1 MSELDYSKDIAGLK
15 NSFGLLKPSEF
26 DFIQARRAQK
36 ITPQLDV
43 LDRNRAIERKER
55 SEDLAYKTAKQN
67 FKASKMQI
75 EEQDKAR
82 EALRDATWKLPNV
95 LEDNSLSTE
104 EKITSVNTFLLENPQ
119 LNAAYPSIGRSALD
133 TLRFKSQKEQQEKAE
148 AETKLRREEARERNI
163 RQYTLTAASSISTP
177 EGQDY
182 FKRAQ
187 AVLDKATDRDEAEG
201 AYFRTLTNIM
211 AAEGRA
217 TVDLQKQRDQAR
229 VEAARLSV
237 QNEEREEKQK
247 ENDATYKAYIA
258 EVVDY
263 AEQYQKTTDVNE
275 PEYAAALAKGAMSGT
290 QAENKR
296 QKAFP
301 AKNEKAQMAAFYN
314 AVDRDYYFDGK
325 LFKLDMDKVK
335 AKRGILATQFEVQ
348 EQLRKA
354 KAVKRSA
361 RTMTQAEILA
371 RKAAEG

>member
-43 LDRNRAIERKER
+43 LDRNRAIARKER

-67 FKASKMQI
+67 FKASKIQI

-82 EALRDATWKLPNV
+82 EALRDATWKLPEV

-104 EKITSVNTFLLENPQ
+104 QKITSVNTFLLNNPQ
-119 LNAAYPSIGRSALD
+119 LNAAYPSIGRTALD

-163 RQYTLTAASSISTP
+163 RQYTLTAASSIRTP

-187 AVLDKATDRDEAEG
+187 EVLNKSTDREEAEG
-201 AYFRTLTNIM
+201 VYFRNLTNIM

-217 TVDLQKQRDQAR
+217 TVDLQKQRDAAR
-229 VEAARLSV
+229 AEAAQLKAQGDADDAR
-237 QNEEREEKQK
+237 REMND
-247 ENDATYKAYIA
+247 ENFEAATRDLD
-258 EVVDY
+258 E
-263 AEQYQKTTDVNE
+263 
-275 PEYAAALAKGAMSGT
+275 ALARYENSIDPETPEFQAKEDAGKGPAKT
-290 QAENKR
+290 ERARK
-296 QKAFP
+296 KAFP
-301 AKNEKAQMAAFYN
+301 AKNKLAQQKVFLDFVALKIYNFNDKQYRVDMEKVDAKGSFLEKQQEIRKQIRAFKN
-314 AVDRDYYFDGK
+314 EK
-325 LFKLDMDKVK
+325 PKEMTEKQK
-335 AKRGILATQFEVQ
+335 NIL
-348 EQLRKA
+348 
-354 KAVKRSA
+354 
-361 RTMTQAEILA
+361 
-371 RKAAEG
+371 KAAKG

>member
-26 DFIQARRAQK
+26 EFIQARRAQK

-67 FKASKMQI
+67 FKAAKTQI

-82 EALRDATWKLPNV
+82 EALRDATWKLPEV
-95 LEDNSLSTE
+95 LDNNSLSTE
-104 EKITSVNTFLLENPQ
+104 EKITSVNTFLLKNPQ

-163 RQYTLTAASSISTP
+163 RQYTLTAASSIRTP

-187 AVLDKATDRDEAEG
+187 EVLNNTSDREEAEG
-201 AYFRTLTNIM
+201 VYFRNLTNIM

-217 TVDLQKQRDQAR
+217 TVDLQKQRDEVR
-229 VEAARLSV
+229 VEAARLKAQSDAD
-237 QNEEREEKQK
+237 EERRERND
-247 ENDATYKAYIA
+247 ENFEAATRDLDDALAIYASNIDEAGDAYLA
-258 EVVDY
+258 KMA
-263 AEQYQKTTDVNE
+263 AEQGPARKE
-275 PEYAAALAKGAMSGT
+275 GAR
-290 QAENKR
+290 K
-296 QKAFP
+296 KAFP
-301 AKNEKAQMAAFYN
+301 AKNRKEQQNVFLEFVARKIYEFN
-314 AVDRDYYFDGK
+314 GK
-325 LFKLDMDKVK
+325 QYRLDMEKVEEK
-335 AKRGILATQFEVQ
+335 QSFLEQQQEIRRQIRAFKNEKPKEMTEAEKLIL
-348 EQLRKA
+348 K
-354 KAVKRSA
+354 
-361 RTMTQAEILA
+361 QAM
-371 RKAAEG
+371 G